1 MTYSIEHIYHIL
13 HATTY
18 LPLQP
23 AQISVLLTDS
33 RSLSF
38 PEESLFFALTTPKNN
53 GHLYINELYDK
64 GVRNFVVS
72 KNYTPEKK
80 FLAANFLFV
89 KDPLEALQLLA
100 KHRRREVHTPIIGI
114 TGSNGKTI
122 VKEWLYQLLSA
133 DKVVTRS
140 PRSYNS
146 QIGVPLSVWQL
157 NEHTEI
163 GIFEAGISKPGE
175 MQRIAPIIQPTI
187 GIFTNISDPHQENFD
202 HYRHKTDEKIDLFKT
217 ADLIIYCADDVIINT
232 ALDAAC
238 ITSHEIGW
246 SRKDK
251 ASPVFIAKTVKEE
264 NQTTIYYQYLGLDNQ
279 FTIPFINEASI
290 ENAIHCLCVM
300 LFMGYA
306 PTIIAQR
313 MQRLEPVAMRLE
325 LLEGKN
331 NCLLINDSYNSD
343 INSLAIALE
352 FQVRRKQPNMRQTL
366 ILSDILQ
373 TGLLPKTLYR
383 KVADMC
389 ARYGIERVIGIGRDL
404 YQNQSFFKMEGAF
417 FETTTE
423 FLQTKLIDTFH
434 NELILVKGARRF
446 EFETIAERLTLK
458 KHETILEINLD
469 ALIHN
474 FNEYKKCLHSETRI
488 VCMVKADGYGAGAIE
503 IAKTL
508 QDQGANYFAV
518 ALADEGVS
526 LRQQGIHTPIMV
538 MNPEFSSFN
547 SLFHFHLE
555 PEVYSFDLLHALIQQ
570 AKRLGITA
578 YPIHLKI
585 DTGMHRLGFTPDE
598 IPQLIAQLKKQN
610 TVVVKSVFSHLAAAD
625 DPQLDAFTL
634 QQIDIFKQCA
644 QHIQDA
650 FEHPIW
656 RHILNSAGIER
667 FAEHQMEMTRLGIGL
682 YGIAAA
688 STTIDL
694 QPIGQLQSTLLQV
707 KTIPM
712 GETIGYGRKGNVTQT
727 TRIGIVPIGYADGI
741 DRRLGNGLGEVLIR
755 GKRYHT
761 IGTICMDTCMID
773 LQNDDLPA
781 GERVIF
787 YGDGLPVEE
796 LATKLQTIP
805 YEILTAIAPRVK
817 KLYYRR

>member
-1 MTYSIEHIYHIL
+1 MSYSIQHISDIL
-13 HATTY
+13 NATSVS
-18 LPLQP
+18 PLFP

-38 PEESLFFALTTPKNN
+38 PEESLFFALSSAQND
-53 GHLYINELYDK
+53 GHNYITQLYDK

-72 KNYTPEKK
+72 QNYTAQKLHPE
-80 FLAANFLFV
+80 ANFLQV
-89 KDPLEALQLLA
+89 KDTLEALQLLA
-100 KHRRREVHTPIIGI
+100 KHKRREVNIPVIGI

-122 VKEWLYQLLSA
+122 IKEWLYQLLSH

-157 NEHTEI
+157 SKDTEI

-175 MQRIAPIIQPTI
+175 MERIAPIIQPTI

-202 HYRHKTDEKIDLFKT
+202 HYRHKTDEKIELFKS
-217 ADLIIYCADDVIINT
+217 ADLIIYCADDIIIHT

-238 ITSHEIGW
+238 MTCHEIGW

-251 ASPVFIAKTVKEE
+251 ASPVFITKTVKDE
-264 NQTTIYYQYLGLDNQ
+264 NQTTVFYQYLGLDNQ
-279 FTIPFINEASI
+279 FTIPFINDASI

-306 PTIIAQR
+306 PRVIADR
-313 MQRLEPVAMRLE
+313 MLQLEPVAMRLE

-343 INSLAIALE
+343 INSLAIALD

-389 ARYGIERVIGIGRDL
+389 SRYGVERIIGIGRDL
-404 YQNQSFFKMEGAF
+404 FQNQAFFKMESAF
-417 FETTTE
+417 FETTAD
-423 FLQTKLIDTFH
+423 FLQTKLIDSFE
-434 NELILVKGARRF
+434 NELILVKGARDF
-446 EFETIAERLTLK
+446 QFETIAERLTLK
-458 KHETILEINLD
+458 KHETILEIDLD

-474 FNEYKKCLHSETRI
+474 FNQYKKRLHSDTRM
-488 VCMVKADGYGAGAIE
+488 VCMVKADAYGAGATE

-508 QDQGANYFAV
+508 QDHGASYFAV

-555 PEVYSFDLLHALIQQ
+555 PEVYSFDLLHALIHQGE
-570 AKRLGITA
+570 RLGITG
-578 YPIHLKI
+578 YPIHIKI

-598 IPQLIAQLKKQN
+598 IPELIAQLKKQN

-625 DPQLDAFTL
+625 DPQLDAFTH
-634 QQIDIFKQCA
+634 QQIDTFKQCA

-650 FEHPIW
+650 FGHHIW

-667 FAEHQMEMTRLGIGL
+667 FAEHQMEMARLGIGL
-682 YGIAAA
+682 YGIAAT
-688 STTIDL
+688 STA
-694 QPIGQLQSTLLQV
+694 
-707 KTIPM
+707 M
-712 GETIGYGRKGNVTQT
+712 G
-727 TRIGIVPIGYADGI
+727 
-741 DRRLGNGLGEVLIR
+741 R
-755 GKRYHT
+755 G
-761 IGTICMDTCMID
+761 
-773 LQNDDLPA
+773 
-781 GERVIF
+781 
-787 YGDGLPVEE
+787 
-796 LATKLQTIP
+796 
-805 YEILTAIAPRVK
+805 
-817 KLYYRR
+817 